1 MSPGLSPRSSQ
12 WSALQPWSVNL
23 LLCCLTSPV
32 WVAHVS
38 WPRLWPPLTHCPWW
52 ELLARGNYGDARGSQ
67 EGGSPGVREATG
79 AGSWEWD
86 ITGIL
91 SDGGMSARSADIKH
105 WAQSSLKA
113 VHPLLSGPQGSL
125 PCCHST
131 RTLRLCPVSTLSPA
145 VASVSAQGG
154 SLHNSIH
161 HASHCSGDI
170 IISVGDRSTHKILL
184 KPTNRTLNNTESDS
198 DKRCGESVPFKCK

>member
-1 MSPGLSPRSSQ
+1 MSPGPSPRSSQ

-32 WVAHVS
+32 WVAHVD

-52 ELLARGNYGDARGSQ
+52 ELLARGNSGDAWGSQ

-79 AGSWEWD
+79 AGGWEWD

-91 SDGGMSARSADIKH
+91 SDAGMSAWSADIKH
-105 WAQSSLKA
+105 WVQSSLKA
-113 VHPLLSGPQGSL
+113 VHPLLSGPWGSL

-131 RTLRLCPVSTLSPA
+131 RTLRLCPPCPGQWPVSPPREA
-145 VASVSAQGG
+145 P
-154 SLHNSIH
+154 SIFPSIML
-161 HASHCSGDI
+161 SHCSGVI

-184 KPTNRTLNNTESDS
+184 EPTNRTLNNTESDP